1 MEIIINKEDL
11 LNGIKV
17 VEKITAQKGS
27 QPVLSNILI
36 ETVSN
41 DRVRFC
47 ATDLNLSISHKAN
60 AQVEK
65 EGQITLSAKRLGE
78 ITSKLDNKPIK
89 LSLNPDTN
97 IVTISCGK
105 AKFELIG
112 ISANEFPKVF
122 DEETLED
129 DEKSFEINKNTLIK
143 GVKQVVFSAALHESA
158 SVLSGVCFNID
169 SNTLEIV
176 ATDGNRLTRASK
188 EINSKDDSAIF
199 IVPSRTLQELI
210 RISSIIED
218 EKVTI
223 RLKKA
228 KIRFE
233 FEDVIFQSKLI
244 NGTYPKYH
252 QLIPT
257 SNDKIVYIDRDELIG
272 VIERVCVMVNERTNI
287 IKFTFN
293 KNSLELST
301 DSPDAGSGKDFID
314 VDSNF
319 DEIVIAFNYKYVLD
333 SLKNMDTKKV
343 KIEIAT
349 SLSATL
355 FKPANENA
363 EMDDNKLNMLYMRF
377 ITLYYDFVKY

>member
-1 MEIIINKEDL
+1 MEIILSKEDL
-11 LNGIKV
+11 LNGIKI
-17 VEKITAQKGS
+17 VEKVTVQKGS

-36 ETVSN
+36 ETISN

-47 ATDLNLSISHKAN
+47 ATDLNLAISHKAK

-65 EGQITLSAKRLGE
+65 EGKITLSAKRLGE
-78 ITSKLDNKPIK
+78 IASKLDNKPIT
-89 LSLNPDTN
+89 LSLNPENN
-97 IVTISCGK
+97 IVTISCQK

-112 ISANEFPKVF
+112 ISANEFPQVF
-122 DEETLED
+122 DQEMQEIED
-129 DEKSFEINKNTLIK
+129 KCFEINKNTLIK

-169 SNTLEIV
+169 QNTLEIV

-199 IVPSRTLQELI
+199 IVPSRTIQELI
-210 RISSIIED
+210 RISSMIND

-223 RLKKA
+223 KIARA
-228 KIRFE
+228 KIQFV
-233 FEDVIFQSKLI
+233 FEDVVFHSKLI
-244 NGTYPKYH
+244 NGTYPKYQ

-257 SNDKIVYIDRDELIG
+257 SNDKIVYADREELIN
-272 VIERVCVMVNERTNI
+272 VIERVCVMVNERTNR
-287 IKFTFN
+287 IKFSFKENT
-293 KNSLELST
+293 LELST
-301 DSPDAGSGKDFID
+301 DTPEMGSGKDF
-314 VDSNF
+314 VDINSNF

-355 FKPANENA
+355 FKPADENENGD
-363 EMDDNKLNMLYMRF
+363 ESYVCLVMPVQVR
-377 ITLYYDFVKY
+377 

>member
-27 QPVLSNILI
+27 QPILSNILI

-218 EKVTI
+218 EKITI

-355 FKPANENA
+355 FKPANENQ
-363 EMDDNKLNMLYMRF
+363 EGDESYVCLIMPVQVR
-377 ITLYYDFVKY
+377 

>member
-1 MEIIINKEDL
+1 MEIILSKEEL

-17 VEKITAQKGS
+17 VEKITAQKGT

-41 DRVRFC
+41 DRVKFC
-47 ATDLNLSISHKAN
+47 ATDLNLSISHKVK
-60 AQVEK
+60 AQVAK
-65 EGQITLSAKRLGE
+65 EGKITLSAKRLGE
-78 ITSKLDNKPIK
+78 ITIKLDNKPIT
-89 LSLNPDTN
+89 LSLNPDNN

-122 DEETLED
+122 DEEVSE
-129 DEKSFEINKNTLIK
+129 ENQKSFEINKNTLIK

-223 RLKKA
+223 KLEKA
-228 KIRFE
+228 KIQFN
-233 FEDVIFQSKLI
+233 FEDVVFQSKLI
-244 NGTYPKYH
+244 NGTYPKYQ
-252 QLIPT
+252 QLIPAN
-257 SNDKIVYIDRDELIG
+257 NDKIVYIDREELIG

-287 IKFTFN
+287 IKFSFN
-293 KNSLELST
+293 QNSLELST

-319 DEIVIAFNYKYVLD
+319 NEIIIAFNYKYVLD

-355 FKPANENA
+355 FKPSDEDETKNDSYVCLI
-363 EMDDNKLNMLYMRF
+363 MPVQVR
-377 ITLYYDFVKY
+377 

>member
-97 IVTISCGK
+97 IMTISCGK

-355 FKPANENA
+355 FKPANENQ
-363 EMDDNKLNMLYMRF
+363 EGDESYVCLIMPVQVR
-377 ITLYYDFVKY
+377 

>member
-1 MEIIINKEDL
+1 MEIILNKEEL

-17 VEKITAQKGS
+17 VEKITAQKGT

-47 ATDLNLSISHKAN
+47 ATDLNLSISHKVK
-60 AQVEK
+60 AQVTK
-65 EGQITLSAKRLGE
+65 EGKITLSAKRLGE
-78 ITSKLDNKPIK
+78 ITTKLDNKPIT
-89 LSLNPDTN
+89 LSLNPDNN

-112 ISANEFPKVF
+112 ISANEFPRVF
-122 DEETLED
+122 DEEILEEN
-129 DEKSFEINKNTLIK
+129 EKSFEINKNTLIK

-223 RLKKA
+223 RLEKA
-228 KIRFE
+228 KIRFD
-233 FEDVIFQSKLI
+233 FEDVVFQSKLI
-244 NGTYPKYH
+244 NGTYPKYQ

-257 SNDKIVYIDRDELIG
+257 NNDKIVYIDREELIG

-287 IKFTFN
+287 IKFSFN
-293 KNSLELST
+293 QNSLELST

-319 DEIVIAFNYKYVLD
+319 DEIIIAFNYKYVLD

-343 KIEIAT
+343 KIEITT

-355 FKPANENA
+355 FKPSNED
-363 EMDDNKLNMLYMRF
+363 ETKDDSYVCLIMPVQVR
-377 ITLYYDFVKY
+377 

>member
-47 ATDLNLSISHKAN
+47 ATDLNLSISHKAT

-355 FKPANENA
+355 FKPANENQ
-363 EMDDNKLNMLYMRF
+363 EGDESYVCLIMPVQVR
-377 ITLYYDFVKY
+377 

>member
-1 MEIIINKEDL
+1 MEIILSKEEL

-17 VEKITAQKGS
+17 VEKITAQKGT

-41 DRVRFC
+41 DRVKFC
-47 ATDLNLSISHKAN
+47 ATDLNLSISHKVK
-60 AQVEK
+60 AQVAK
-65 EGQITLSAKRLGE
+65 EGKITLSAKRLGE
-78 ITSKLDNKPIK
+78 ITTKLDNKPIT
-89 LSLNPDTN
+89 LSLNPDNN

-122 DEETLED
+122 DEEVSE
-129 DEKSFEINKNTLIK
+129 ENQKSFEINKNTLIK

-218 EKVTI
+218 EKITI
-223 RLKKA
+223 KLEKA
-228 KIRFE
+228 KIQFN
-233 FEDVIFQSKLI
+233 FEDVVFQSKLI
-244 NGTYPKYH
+244 NGTYPKYQ

-257 SNDKIVYIDRDELIG
+257 NNDKIVHIDREELIG

-287 IKFTFN
+287 IKFSFN
-293 KNSLELST
+293 QNSLELST

-319 DEIVIAFNYKYVLD
+319 DEIIIAFNYKYVLD

-355 FKPANENA
+355 FKPSDEDETKNDSYVCLI
-363 EMDDNKLNMLYMRF
+363 MPVQVR
-377 ITLYYDFVKY
+377 

>member
-1 MEIIINKEDL
+1 MEIVINKEDL

-41 DRVRFC
+41 DRVRFL
-47 ATDLNLSISHKAN
+47 ATDLNLSISRRVN
-60 AQVEK
+60 AKVEK
-65 EGQITLSAKRLGE
+65 EGKITLSAKRLGE
-78 ITSKLDNKPIK
+78 ITSKLDNKPVN

-97 IVTISCGK
+97 IVTISCGN

-112 ISANEFPKVF
+112 INANEFPKVF
-122 DEETLED
+122 DEETAED
-129 DEKSFEINKNTLIK
+129 EEKSFEINKNTLIK
-143 GVKQVVFSAALHESA
+143 GVKQVVFSAAVHESA
-158 SVLSGVCFNID
+158 SILSGVCFNID

-188 EINSKDDSAIF
+188 EINSKDDSEIF

-210 RISSIIED
+210 RISAIIED

-257 SNDKIVYIDRDELIG
+257 SNDKIVYIDREELIG

-287 IKFTFN
+287 IKFSFN
-293 KNSLELST
+293 KNTLELST

-314 VDSNF
+314 IDSNF

-355 FKPANENA
+355 FKPANKHMEGD
-363 EMDDNKLNMLYMRF
+363 ESYVCLIMPVQVR
-377 ITLYYDFVKY
+377 

>member
-122 DEETLED
+122 DEEILED

-355 FKPANENA
+355 FKPANENQ
-363 EMDDNKLNMLYMRF
+363 EGDESYVCLIMPVQVR
-377 ITLYYDFVKY
+377 

>member
-27 QPVLSNILI
+27 QPILSNILI

-287 IKFTFN
+287 IKYTFN

-319 DEIVIAFNYKYVLD
+319 EEIVIAFNYKYVLD

-355 FKPANENA
+355 FKPANENQ
-363 EMDDNKLNMLYMRF
+363 EGDESYVCLIMPVQVR
-377 ITLYYDFVKY
+377 

>member
-218 EKVTI
+218 EKITI

-355 FKPANENA
+355 FKPANENQ
-363 EMDDNKLNMLYMRF
+363 EGDESYVCLIMPVQVR
-377 ITLYYDFVKY
+377 

>member
-1 MEIIINKEDL
+1 MRMKYDGIIRKHL

-17 VEKITAQKGS
+17 VEKITAQKSS

-41 DRVRFC
+41 DRVRFL
-47 ATDLNLSISHKAN
+47 ATDLNLSISRRVN
-60 AQVEK
+60 AKVEK
-65 EGQITLSAKRLGE
+65 EGKITLSAKRLGE
-78 ITSKLDNKPIK
+78 ITSKLDNKPVN

-97 IVTISCGK
+97 IVTISCGN

-112 ISANEFPKVF
+112 INANEFPKVF
-122 DEETLED
+122 DEETAED
-129 DEKSFEINKNTLIK
+129 EEKSFEINKNTLIK
-143 GVKQVVFSAALHESA
+143 GVKQVVFSAAVHESA
-158 SVLSGVCFNID
+158 SILSGVCFNID

-188 EINSKDDSAIF
+188 EINSKDDSEIF

-210 RISSIIED
+210 RISAIIED

-257 SNDKIVYIDRDELIG
+257 SNDKIVYIDREELIG

-287 IKFTFN
+287 IKFSFN
-293 KNSLELST
+293 KNTLELST

-314 VDSNF
+314 IDSNF

-355 FKPANENA
+355 FKPANEHM
-363 EMDDNKLNMLYMRF
+363 EGDESYVCLIMPVQVR
-377 ITLYYDFVKY
+377 

>member
-89 LSLNPDTN
+89 LSLNPDSN

-355 FKPANENA
+355 FKPANENQ
-363 EMDDNKLNMLYMRF
+363 EGDESYVCLIMPVQVR
-377 ITLYYDFVKY
+377 

>member
-1 MEIIINKEDL
+1 MEIILSKEDL

-17 VEKITAQKGS
+17 VEKITAQKS
-27 QPVLSNILI
+27 AQPVLSNILI
-36 ETVSN
+36 ETLTS

-47 ATDLNLSISHKAN
+47 ATDLNLSISHKIK

-65 EGQITLSAKRLGE
+65 EGKITLSAKRLGE
-78 ITSKLDNKPIK
+78 ITSKLDNKPIT

-97 IVTISCGK
+97 VVTISCGK

-112 ISANEFPKVF
+112 INANEFPKVF
-122 DEETLED
+122 DEEVLE
-129 DEKSFEINKNTLIK
+129 ENQKSFEINKNTLIK

-223 RLKKA
+223 KLEKA
-228 KIRFE
+228 KIRFD
-233 FEDVIFQSKLI
+233 FEDVVFQSKLI
-244 NGTYPKYH
+244 NGTYPKYQ

-257 SNDKIVYIDRDELIG
+257 NNDKIVYIDREELIG
-272 VIERVCVMVNERTNI
+272 TIERVCVMVNERTNI
-287 IKFTFN
+287 IKFSFN
-293 KNSLELST
+293 QNSLELST

-319 DEIVIAFNYKYVLD
+319 DEIIIAFNYKYVLD

-355 FKPANENA
+355 FKPSDEDETKNDSYVCLI
-363 EMDDNKLNMLYMRF
+363 MPVQVR
-377 ITLYYDFVKY
+377 

>member
-1 MEIIINKEDL
+1 MEIILNKEDL

-47 ATDLNLSISHKAN
+47 ATDLNLSISHKIK

-78 ITSKLDNKPIK
+78 ITSRLDNKPVK
-89 LSLNPDTN
+89 LSLNVDTN
-97 IVTISCGK
+97 VVTISCGK

-112 ISANEFPKVF
+112 INANEFPKTF
-122 DEETLED
+122 DEQTSQD
-129 DEKSFEINKNTLIK
+129 DEQSFEINKNTLVK

-158 SVLSGVCFNID
+158 SILSGVCFNID

-199 IVPSRTLQELI
+199 IVPARTVQELI
-210 RISSIIED
+210 RISSIVED

-223 RLKKA
+223 KLKKA
-228 KIRFE
+228 KICFE

-272 VIERVCVMVNERTNI
+272 VIERVSVMVNERTNI

-293 KNSLELST
+293 KNTLELST

-314 VDSNF
+314 IDSNF

-333 SLKNMDTKKV
+333 SLKNMDTPKV

-355 FKPANENA
+355 FKPANEHM
-363 EMDDNKLNMLYMRF
+363 EGDESYVCLIMPVQVR
-377 ITLYYDFVKY
+377 

>member
-1 MEIIINKEDL
+1 MEIILNKEDL
-11 LNGIKV
+11 LNGIKI
-17 VEKITAQKGS
+17 VEKVTVQKGS

-36 ETVSN
+36 ETISN

-47 ATDLNLSISHKAN
+47 ATDLNLAISHKTK

-65 EGQITLSAKRLGE
+65 EGKITLSAKRLGE
-78 ITSKLDNKPIK
+78 IASKLDNKPIT
-89 LSLNPDTN
+89 LSLNPENN
-97 IVTISCGK
+97 IVTISCQK

-112 ISANEFPKVF
+112 ISANEFPQVF
-122 DEETLED
+122 DQEMQEIED
-129 DEKSFEINKNTLIK
+129 KCFEINKNTLIK

-169 SNTLEIV
+169 QNTLEIV

-188 EINSKDDSAIF
+188 EINSKDDSVIF
-199 IVPSRTLQELI
+199 IVPSRTIQELI
-210 RISSIIED
+210 RISSMIND

-223 RLKKA
+223 KIARA
-228 KIRFE
+228 KIQFV
-233 FEDVIFQSKLI
+233 FEDVVFHSKLI
-244 NGTYPKYH
+244 NGTYPKYQ

-257 SNDKIVYIDRDELIG
+257 SNDKIVYADREELIN
-272 VIERVCVMVNERTNI
+272 VIERVCVMVNERTNR
-287 IKFTFN
+287 IKFSFKENT
-293 KNSLELST
+293 LELST
-301 DSPDAGSGKDFID
+301 DSPEMGSGKDF
-314 VDSNF
+314 VDINSNF

-355 FKPANENA
+355 FKPADENENGD
-363 EMDDNKLNMLYMRF
+363 ESYVCLVMPVQVR
-377 ITLYYDFVKY
+377 

>member
-218 EKVTI
+218 EEVTI

-355 FKPANENA
+355 FKPANENQ
-363 EMDDNKLNMLYMRF
+363 EGDESYVCLIMPVQVR
-377 ITLYYDFVKY
+377 

>member
-1 MEIIINKEDL
+1 MEIILSKEEL

-17 VEKITAQKGS
+17 VEKITAQKGT

-41 DRVRFC
+41 DRVKFC
-47 ATDLNLSISHKAN
+47 ATDLNLSISHKVK
-60 AQVEK
+60 AQVAK
-65 EGQITLSAKRLGE
+65 EGKITLSAKRLGE
-78 ITSKLDNKPIK
+78 ITTKLDNKPIT
-89 LSLNPDTN
+89 LSLNPDNN

-122 DEETLED
+122 DEEVLE
-129 DEKSFEINKNTLIK
+129 ENQKSFEINKNTLIK

-223 RLKKA
+223 KLEKA
-228 KIRFE
+228 KIQFN
-233 FEDVIFQSKLI
+233 FEDVVFQSKLI
-244 NGTYPKYH
+244 NGTYPKYQ

-257 SNDKIVYIDRDELIG
+257 NNDKIVYIDREELIG

-287 IKFTFN
+287 IKFSFN
-293 KNSLELST
+293 QNSLELST

-319 DEIVIAFNYKYVLD
+319 DEIIIAFNYKYVLD

-355 FKPANENA
+355 FKPSDEDETKNDSYVCLI
-363 EMDDNKLNMLYMRF
+363 MPVQVR
-377 ITLYYDFVKY
+377 

>member
-1 MEIIINKEDL
+1 MEIILSKEEL

-17 VEKITAQKGS
+17 VEKITAQKGT

-41 DRVRFC
+41 DRVKFC
-47 ATDLNLSISHKAN
+47 ATDLNLSISHKIK
-60 AQVEK
+60 AQVAK
-65 EGQITLSAKRLGE
+65 EGKITLSAKRLGE
-78 ITSKLDNKPIK
+78 ITTKLDNKPIT
-89 LSLNPDTN
+89 LSLNPDNN

-122 DEETLED
+122 NEEVSE
-129 DEKSFEINKNTLIK
+129 ENQKSFEINKNTLIK

-223 RLKKA
+223 KLEKA
-228 KIRFE
+228 KIQFN
-233 FEDVIFQSKLI
+233 FEDVVFQSKLI
-244 NGTYPKYH
+244 NGTYPKYQ

-257 SNDKIVYIDRDELIG
+257 NNDKIVYIDREELIG

-287 IKFTFN
+287 IKFSFN
-293 KNSLELST
+293 QNSLELST

-319 DEIVIAFNYKYVLD
+319 NEIIIAFNYKYVLD

-355 FKPANENA
+355 FKPSDEDETKNDSYVCLI
-363 EMDDNKLNMLYMRF
+363 MPVQVR
-377 ITLYYDFVKY
+377 

>member
-1 MEIIINKEDL
+1 MEIILNKEEF

-17 VEKITAQKGS
+17 VEKITAQKGT

-47 ATDLNLSISHKAN
+47 ATDLNLSISHKVK
-60 AQVEK
+60 AQVTK
-65 EGQITLSAKRLGE
+65 EGKITLSAKRLGE
-78 ITSKLDNKPIK
+78 ITTKLDNKPIT
-89 LSLNPDTN
+89 LSLNPDNN

-112 ISANEFPKVF
+112 ISANEFPRVF
-122 DEETLED
+122 DEEILEEN
-129 DEKSFEINKNTLIK
+129 EKSFEINKNTLIK

-223 RLKKA
+223 RLEKA
-228 KIRFE
+228 KIRFD
-233 FEDVIFQSKLI
+233 FEDVVFQSKLI
-244 NGTYPKYH
+244 NGTYPKYQ

-257 SNDKIVYIDRDELIG
+257 NNDKIVYIDREELIG

-287 IKFTFN
+287 IKFSFN
-293 KNSLELST
+293 QNSLELST

-319 DEIVIAFNYKYVLD
+319 DEIIIAFNYKYVLD

-355 FKPANENA
+355 FKPSNED
-363 EMDDNKLNMLYMRF
+363 ETKDDSYVCLIMPVQVR
-377 ITLYYDFVKY
+377 

>member
-1 MEIIINKEDL
+1 MEIILSKEEL

-17 VEKITAQKGS
+17 VEKITAQKGT

-41 DRVRFC
+41 DRVKFC
-47 ATDLNLSISHKAN
+47 ATDLNLSISHKVK
-60 AQVEK
+60 AQVAK
-65 EGQITLSAKRLGE
+65 EGKITLSAKRLGE
-78 ITSKLDNKPIK
+78 ITTKLDNKPIT
-89 LSLNPDTN
+89 LSLNPDNN

-122 DEETLED
+122 DEEVSE
-129 DEKSFEINKNTLIK
+129 ENQKSFEINKNTLIK

-223 RLKKA
+223 KLEKA
-228 KIRFE
+228 KIQFN
-233 FEDVIFQSKLI
+233 FEDVVFQSKLI
-244 NGTYPKYH
+244 NGTYPKYQ

-257 SNDKIVYIDRDELIG
+257 NNDKIVYIDREELIG

-287 IKFTFN
+287 IKFSFN
-293 KNSLELST
+293 QNSLELST

-319 DEIVIAFNYKYVLD
+319 DEIIIAFNYKYVLD

-355 FKPANENA
+355 FKPSDKDETK
-363 EMDDNKLNMLYMRF
+363 DDSYVCLIMPVQVR
-377 ITLYYDFVKY
+377 

>member
-287 IKFTFN
+287 IKFAFN

-355 FKPANENA
+355 FKPANENQ
-363 EMDDNKLNMLYMRF
+363 EGDESYVCLIMPVQVR
-377 ITLYYDFVKY
+377 

>member
-1 MEIIINKEDL
+1 MEIILSKEEL

-17 VEKITAQKGS
+17 VEKITAQKGT

-41 DRVRFC
+41 DRVKFC
-47 ATDLNLSISHKAN
+47 ATDLNLSISHKVK
-60 AQVEK
+60 AQVAK
-65 EGQITLSAKRLGE
+65 EGKITLSAKRLGE
-78 ITSKLDNKPIK
+78 ITTKLDNKPIT
-89 LSLNPDTN
+89 LSLNPDNN

-122 DEETLED
+122 NEEVSE
-129 DEKSFEINKNTLIK
+129 ENQKSFEINKNTLIK

-223 RLKKA
+223 KLEKA
-228 KIRFE
+228 KIQFN
-233 FEDVIFQSKLI
+233 FEDVVFQSKLI
-244 NGTYPKYH
+244 NGTYPKYQ

-257 SNDKIVYIDRDELIG
+257 NNDKIVYIDREELIG

-287 IKFTFN
+287 IKFSFN
-293 KNSLELST
+293 QNSLELST

-319 DEIVIAFNYKYVLD
+319 NEIIIAFNYKYVLD

-355 FKPANENA
+355 FKPSDEDETKNDSYVCLI
-363 EMDDNKLNMLYMRF
+363 MPVQVR
-377 ITLYYDFVKY
+377 

>member
-122 DEETLED
+122 DEETLEN

-355 FKPANENA
+355 FKPANENQ
-363 EMDDNKLNMLYMRF
+363 EGDESYVCLIMPVQVR
-377 ITLYYDFVKY
+377 

>member
-355 FKPANENA
+355 FKPANENQ
-363 EMDDNKLNMLYMRF
+363 EGDESYVCSIMPVQVR
-377 ITLYYDFVKY
+377 

>member
-1 MEIIINKEDL
+1 MEIILSKEDL

-17 VEKITAQKGS
+17 VEKITAQKS
-27 QPVLSNILI
+27 AQPVLSNILI
-36 ETVSN
+36 ETLTS

-47 ATDLNLSISHKAN
+47 ATDLNLSISHKIK

-65 EGQITLSAKRLGE
+65 EGKITLSAKRLGE
-78 ITSKLDNKPIK
+78 ITSKLDNKPIT

-97 IVTISCGK
+97 VVTISCGK

-112 ISANEFPKVF
+112 INANEFPKVF
-122 DEETLED
+122 DEEVLE
-129 DEKSFEINKNTLIK
+129 ENQKSFEINKNTLIK

-223 RLKKA
+223 KLEKA
-228 KIRFE
+228 KIRFD
-233 FEDVIFQSKLI
+233 FEDVVFQSKLI
-244 NGTYPKYH
+244 NGTYPKYQ

-257 SNDKIVYIDRDELIG
+257 NNDKIVYIDREELIG
-272 VIERVCVMVNERTNI
+272 TIERVCVMVNERTNI
-287 IKFTFN
+287 IKFSFN
-293 KNSLELST
+293 QNSLELST

-319 DEIVIAFNYKYVLD
+319 DEIIIAFNYKYVLD

-355 FKPANENA
+355 FKPSDED
-363 EMDDNKLNMLYMRF
+363 ETKDDSYVCLIMPVQVR
-377 ITLYYDFVKY
+377 

>member
-1 MEIIINKEDL
+1 MEIVINKEDL

-17 VEKITAQKGS
+17 VEKITAQKSS

-41 DRVRFC
+41 DRVRFL
-47 ATDLNLSISHKAN
+47 ATDLNLSISRRVN
-60 AQVEK
+60 AKVEK
-65 EGQITLSAKRLGE
+65 EGKITLSAKRLGE
-78 ITSKLDNKPIK
+78 ITSKLDNKPVN

-97 IVTISCGK
+97 IVTISCGN

-112 ISANEFPKVF
+112 INANEFPKVF
-122 DEETLED
+122 DEETAED
-129 DEKSFEINKNTLIK
+129 EEKSFEINKNTLIK
-143 GVKQVVFSAALHESA
+143 GVKQVVFSAAVHESA
-158 SVLSGVCFNID
+158 SILSGVCFNID

-188 EINSKDDSAIF
+188 EINSKDDSEIF

-210 RISSIIED
+210 RISAIIED

-257 SNDKIVYIDRDELIG
+257 SNDKIVYIDREELIG

-287 IKFTFN
+287 IKFSFN
-293 KNSLELST
+293 KNTLELST

-314 VDSNF
+314 IDSNF

-355 FKPANENA
+355 FKPANEHM
-363 EMDDNKLNMLYMRF
+363 EGDESYVCLIMPVQVR
-377 ITLYYDFVKY
+377 

>member
-1 MEIIINKEDL
+1 MEIILSKEEL

-17 VEKITAQKGS
+17 VEKITAQKGT

-41 DRVRFC
+41 DRVKFC
-47 ATDLNLSISHKAN
+47 ATDLNLSISHKIK
-60 AQVEK
+60 AQVAK
-65 EGQITLSAKRLGE
+65 EGKITLSAKRLGE
-78 ITSKLDNKPIK
+78 ITTKLDNKPIT
-89 LSLNPDTN
+89 LSLNPDNN

-122 DEETLED
+122 DEEVSE
-129 DEKSFEINKNTLIK
+129 ENQKSFEINKNTLIK

-223 RLKKA
+223 KLEKA
-228 KIRFE
+228 KIQFN
-233 FEDVIFQSKLI
+233 FEDVVFQSKLI
-244 NGTYPKYH
+244 NGTYPKYQ

-257 SNDKIVYIDRDELIG
+257 NNDKIVYIDREELIG

-287 IKFTFN
+287 IKFSFN
-293 KNSLELST
+293 QNSLELST

-319 DEIVIAFNYKYVLD
+319 DEIIIAFNYKYVLD

-355 FKPANENA
+355 FKPSDEDETKNDSYVCLI
-363 EMDDNKLNMLYMRF
+363 MPVQVR
-377 ITLYYDFVKY
+377 

>member
-244 NGTYPKYH
+244 NGTYPKY
-252 QLIPT
+252 Q
-257 SNDKIVYIDRDELIG
+257 IG
-272 VIERVCVMVNERTNI
+272 RAHV
-287 IKFTFN
+287 
-293 KNSLELST
+293 
-301 DSPDAGSGKDFID
+301 
-314 VDSNF
+314 
-319 DEIVIAFNYKYVLD
+319 
-333 SLKNMDTKKV
+333 
-343 KIEIAT
+343 
-349 SLSATL
+349 
-355 FKPANENA
+355 
-363 EMDDNKLNMLYMRF
+363 
-377 ITLYYDFVKY
+377 

>member
-1 MEIIINKEDL
+1 MEIILSKEDL

-17 VEKITAQKGS
+17 VEKITAQKS
-27 QPVLSNILI
+27 AQPVLSNILI
-36 ETVSN
+36 ETLTS

-47 ATDLNLSISHKAN
+47 ATDLNLSISHKIK

-65 EGQITLSAKRLGE
+65 EGKITLSAKRLGE
-78 ITSKLDNKPIK
+78 ITSKLDNKPIT

-97 IVTISCGK
+97 VVTISCGK

-112 ISANEFPKVF
+112 INANEFPKVF
-122 DEETLED
+122 DEEVLE
-129 DEKSFEINKNTLIK
+129 ENQKSFEINKNTLIK

-223 RLKKA
+223 KLEKA
-228 KIRFE
+228 KIRFD
-233 FEDVIFQSKLI
+233 FEDVVFQSKLI
-244 NGTYPKYH
+244 NGTYPKYQ

-257 SNDKIVYIDRDELIG
+257 NNDKIVYIDREELIG
-272 VIERVCVMVNERTNI
+272 TIERVCVMVNERTNI
-287 IKFTFN
+287 IKFSFN
-293 KNSLELST
+293 QNSLELST

-319 DEIVIAFNYKYVLD
+319 EEIIIAFNYKYVLD

-355 FKPANENA
+355 FKPSDED
-363 EMDDNKLNMLYMRF
+363 ETKDDSYVCLIMPVQVR
-377 ITLYYDFVKY
+377 

>member
-1 MEIIINKEDL
+1 MEIILSKEEL

-17 VEKITAQKGS
+17 VEKITAQKGT

-36 ETVSN
+36 ETVSS
-41 DRVRFC
+41 DRVKFC
-47 ATDLNLSISHKAN
+47 ATDLNLSISHKVK
-60 AQVEK
+60 AQVAK
-65 EGQITLSAKRLGE
+65 EGKITLSAKRLGE
-78 ITSKLDNKPIK
+78 ITTKLDNKPIT
-89 LSLNPDTN
+89 LSLNPDNN

-122 DEETLED
+122 DEEVSE
-129 DEKSFEINKNTLIK
+129 ENQKSFEINKNTLIK

-223 RLKKA
+223 KLEKA
-228 KIRFE
+228 KIQFN
-233 FEDVIFQSKLI
+233 FEDVVFQSKLI
-244 NGTYPKYH
+244 NGTYPKYQ

-257 SNDKIVYIDRDELIG
+257 NNDKIVYIDREELIG

-287 IKFTFN
+287 IKFSFN
-293 KNSLELST
+293 QNSLELST

-319 DEIVIAFNYKYVLD
+319 NEIIIAFNYKYVLD

-355 FKPANENA
+355 FKPSDEDETKNDSYVCLI
-363 EMDDNKLNMLYMRF
+363 MPVQVR
-377 ITLYYDFVKY
+377 